1 MKMQIQKW
9 GNSLAI
15 RIPRA
20 LAVESQIEQGAE
32 VNVTVI
38 EGKLVITP
46 VTKKSCNLEEL
57 VAGITEENRH
67 SEVDTEPAQGDEV
80 W

>member
-32 VNVTVI
+32 VN
-38 EGKLVITP
+38 
-46 VTKKSCNLEEL
+46 
-57 VAGITEENRH
+57 
-67 SEVDTEPAQGDEV
+67 
-80 W
+80 

>member
-1 MKMQIQKW
+1 MKMQIRKW

-46 VTKKSCNLEEL
+46 VTKKSYNLEEL

-67 SEVDTEPAQGDEV
+67 SEVHTGPAQGDEV

>member
-1 MKMQIQKW
+1 MKMQIRKW

-32 VNVTVI
+32 VNVTVF
-38 EGKLVITP
+38 EGKLAITP
-46 VTKKSCNLEEL
+46 VTKKSYNLEEL

-67 SEVDTEPAQGDEV
+67 SEVDTGPAQGDEV